1 MSNPRRTQGFSL
13 LEILVVL
20 VIIGIVVSMTTL
32 SLGNNAARQ
41 VELEAER
48 LRALI
53 ELAKEEALFD
63 AEELGISFWR
73 NGYTFY
79 RMDNQ
84 QWTPVSGDAELRPRT
99 LSEGLSI
106 ALELEGLDAELAPM
120 PRERQRPQ
128 VFILSSGEVT
138 PFKAEIGI
146 GDIYVILTADALGNL
161 AFAAPPT

>member
-1 MSNPRRTQGFSL
+1 M
-13 LEILVVL
+13 VL
-20 VIIGIVVSMTTL
+20 VIIGIVVSMATL

-53 ELAKEEALFD
+53 ELAKEEALFN
-63 AEELGISFWR
+63 AQELGIVFWQ

-84 QWTPVSGDAELRPRT
+84 QWTPISGDAELRPRT
-99 LSEGLSI
+99 LSEGLSV
-106 ALELEGLDAELAPM
+106 ALELEGLNAELAPL
-120 PRERQRPQ
+120 PRERKRPQ

-138 PFKAEIGI
+138 PFTAEIGI
-146 GDIYVILTADALGNL
+146 GDTYVTLTADALGNL